1 MHQGFK
7 VVTNLFATMSKKGL
21 FWVIGFLTFFLLA
34 ILNNLTQEQPV
45 HNMAY
50 FLYNM
55 IQALMAMASMV
66 VISPS
71 LMACISVPL
80 PVLLRGCTAYYGQHI
95 RHWMGWQLDVLTRS
109 THVAME
115 RFGGISTVISFSQ
128 RRIKEQQY
136 SDIIE
141 ASYGFMQCMAIHKG
155 VFWGSSL
162 LGSHQVLGGEILPD
176 HLIIIPLCKRISASG
191 DKSEGG
197 GQYQLRKQGSR
208 AMQAQG
214 GAQMP
219 FTIFFN
225 STASGRSPK

>member
-1 MHQGFK
+1 
-7 VVTNLFATMSKKGL
+7 
-21 FWVIGFLTFFLLA
+21 
-34 ILNNLTQEQPV
+34 
-45 HNMAY
+45 MAV
-50 FLYNM
+50 
-55 IQALMAMASMV
+55 ASMA

-71 LMACISVPL
+71 LTVCISVPL

-95 RHWMGWQLDVLTRS
+95 RHWMGRQLVVLARS

-128 RRIKEQQY
+128 RCVKERQY

-141 ASYGFMQCMAIHKG
+141 ASYGFMRRVAIHKG

-176 HLIIIPLCKRISASG
+176 HLIITPLCKRISASG

-197 GQYQLRKQGSR
+197 GGAVPAEEAGLTSNAATGGCSYAIYYFFSIQQQVEDLQNAIPTSSIESRHFVKQVNSNVGRIALVPAACQRKAGKKHELGNR
-208 AMQAQG
+208 RWV
-214 GAQMP
+214 
-219 FTIFFN
+219 N
-225 STASGRSPK
+225 NC